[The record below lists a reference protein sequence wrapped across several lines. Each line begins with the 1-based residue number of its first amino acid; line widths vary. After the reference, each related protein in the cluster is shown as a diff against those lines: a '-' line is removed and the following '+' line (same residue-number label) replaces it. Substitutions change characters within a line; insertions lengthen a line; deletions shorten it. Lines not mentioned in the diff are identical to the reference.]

1 MENSDSEPVSNINL
15 KDLIQ
20 EYIDYL
26 SIDEKIVMKIAEKQ
40 LQSSF
45 SIEKSIGFLEW
56 KNNKFSLIVAKN
68 NQSFCVHMKAL

>member
-1 MENSDSEPVSNINL
+1 MESTNSESVSNIKL

-26 SIDEKIVMKIAEKQ
+26 SNDEKIVMKIAEKQ

-45 SIEKSIGFLEW
+45 SIENSIGFLEW
-56 KNNKFSLIVAKN
+56 KNNKFSK
-68 NQSFCVHMKAL
+68 

>member
-1 MENSDSEPVSNINL
+1 MENSDSELVSNIKL

-20 EYIDYL
+20 EYTDNL

-56 KNNKFSLIVAKN
+56 KNNKFSK
-68 NQSFCVHMKAL
+68 

>member
-1 MENSDSEPVSNINL
+1 MENSDSESVSNIKL

-20 EYIDYL
+20 EYIDNL

-56 KNNKFSLIVAKN
+56 KNNKFSK
-68 NQSFCVHMKAL
+68 

>member
-1 MENSDSEPVSNINL
+1 MENSDSESVSNIKL

-20 EYIDYL
+20 EYTNNL
-26 SIDEKIVMKIAEKQ
+26 SIDEKIVMEIAEKQ

-56 KNNKFSLIVAKN
+56 KNNKFSK
-68 NQSFCVHMKAL
+68 

>member
-1 MENSDSEPVSNINL
+1 MENSDSESVSNIKL

-20 EYIDYL
+20 EYTNNL
-26 SIDEKIVMKIAEKQ
+26 SIDEKIVMTIAEKQ

-56 KNNKFSLIVAKN
+56 KNNKFSK
-68 NQSFCVHMKAL
+68 

>member
-56 KNNKFSLIVAKN
+56 KNNKFSK
-68 NQSFCVHMKAL
+68 

>member
-1 MENSDSEPVSNINL
+1 MENSDSESVSNIKL

-20 EYIDYL
+20 EYTDNL
-26 SIDEKIVMKIAEKQ
+26 SIDEKIVLKIAEKQ

-56 KNNKFSLIVAKN
+56 KNNKFSK
-68 NQSFCVHMKAL
+68 

>member
-1 MENSDSEPVSNINL
+1 MENSDSESVSNIKL

-26 SIDEKIVMKIAEKQ
+26 SNDEKIVMKIAEKQ

-56 KNNKFSLIVAKN
+56 KNNKFSK
-68 NQSFCVHMKAL
+68 

>member
-1 MENSDSEPVSNINL
+1 MENSDSESVSNIKL
-15 KDLIQ
+15 KDIIQ
-20 EYIDYL
+20 EYTDNL

-56 KNNKFSLIVAKN
+56 KNNKFKN
-68 NQSFCVHMKAL
+68 KIFYK

>member
-1 MENSDSEPVSNINL
+1 MESTNSESVSNIKL
-15 KDLIQ
+15 KDLIE

-26 SIDEKIVMKIAEKQ
+26 SNDEKIVMKIAEKQ

-56 KNNKFSLIVAKN
+56 KNNKFSK
-68 NQSFCVHMKAL
+68 

>member
-1 MENSDSEPVSNINL
+1 MESTNSESVSNIKL
-15 KDLIQ
+15 TDLIQ

-26 SIDEKIVMKIAEKQ
+26 SNDEKIVMKIAEKQ

-56 KNNKFSLIVAKN
+56 KNNKFSK
-68 NQSFCVHMKAL
+68 

>member
-1 MENSDSEPVSNINL
+1 MENSDSESVSNIKL

-20 EYIDYL
+20 EYTDNL

-56 KNNKFSLIVAKN
+56 KNNKFSK
-68 NQSFCVHMKAL
+68 

>member
-1 MENSDSEPVSNINL
+1 MENSDSESVSNIKL

-20 EYIDYL
+20 EYTDNL
-26 SIDEKIVMKIAEKQ
+26 SIDEKIVMEIAEKQ

-56 KNNKFSLIVAKN
+56 KNNKFSK
-68 NQSFCVHMKAL
+68 

>member
-1 MENSDSEPVSNINL
+1 MENSDSEPVSNIKL

-26 SIDEKIVMKIAEKQ
+26 SNDEKIVMKIAEKQ

-56 KNNKFSLIVAKN
+56 KNNKFSK
-68 NQSFCVHMKAL
+68 

>member
-1 MENSDSEPVSNINL
+1 MESTNSESVSNIKL
-15 KDLIQ
+15 EDLIQ

-26 SIDEKIVMKIAEKQ
+26 SNDEKIVMKIAEKQ

-56 KNNKFSLIVAKN
+56 KNNKFSK
-68 NQSFCVHMKAL
+68 

>member
-1 MENSDSEPVSNINL
+1 MESTNSESVSNIKL

-20 EYIDYL
+20 EYIDCL
-26 SIDEKIVMKIAEKQ
+26 SNDEKIVMKIAEKQ

-56 KNNKFSLIVAKN
+56 KNNKFSK
-68 NQSFCVHMKAL
+68 

>member
-1 MENSDSEPVSNINL
+1 MESTNSESVSNIKL

-26 SIDEKIVMKIAEKQ
+26 SNDEKIVMKIAEKQ

-56 KNNKFSLIVAKN
+56 KNNKFSK
-68 NQSFCVHMKAL
+68 

>member
-1 MENSDSEPVSNINL
+1 MGNSDSESVSNIKL

-20 EYIDYL
+20 EYIDNL

-56 KNNKFSLIVAKN
+56 KNNKFSK
-68 NQSFCVHMKAL
+68 

>member
-1 MENSDSEPVSNINL
+1 MENSDSESVSNIKL
-15 KDLIQ
+15 KDIIQ
-20 EYIDYL
+20 EYTDNL

-56 KNNKFSLIVAKN
+56 KNNKFSK
-68 NQSFCVHMKAL
+68 